1 MGKRKNLTH
10 RILPNDKIC
19 KIRKLFF
26 DPPSKIL
33 QQVGNLH
40 PGFAL
45 QAFSAETRLV
55 RLRNGFFDPT
65 PLIRRWPGQFAL

>member
-45 QAFSAETRLV
+45 QAVSAET
-55 RLRNGFFDPT
+55 
-65 PLIRRWPGQFAL
+65 